1 MRPNLGPIGIWAHSS
16 KLSPQ
21 LARELEALGY
31 SAIWIGGSPPGDLS
45 IVDELLG
52 ATETISVAT
61 GIVNIWSDD
70 ARTVAAS
77 HHRITTAFPNRFI
90 LGIGVG
96 HPEATSDYTRPYS
109 SLVEYLDVLDAE
121 GVPDDERVIA
131 ALGPKVMKLARD
143 RSDGAHPYL
152 TSPEHTREARE
163 QLGPAKL
170 LAPEQKIVVE
180 TDAAKAR
187 ELGRSVV
194 AKPYLGLR
202 NYLNNLRRLGWDDAD
217 FENRGSDRL
226 IDALVG
232 HGDAD
237 TAAQRVREHLDAG
250 ADHVPIQLITAKDEN
265 PLDGY
270 RALARA
276 LLS

>member
-21 LARELEALGY
+21 LAQELEALGY

-180 TDAAKAR
+180 TDAGKAR

-250 ADHVPIQLITAKDEN
+250 ADHVPIQLITARDEN

>member
-1 MRPNLGPIGIWAHSS
+1 VRPQLGPIGIWAHAS
-16 KLSPQ
+16 KLSPR
-21 LARELEALGY
+21 LAQELEALGY
-31 SAIWIGGSPPGDLS
+31 SAIWVGGSPPGVLS

-52 ATETISVAT
+52 ATESISVAT
-61 GIVNIWSDD
+61 GIVNIWSDE

-77 HHRITTAFPNRFI
+77 HHRITGAFPGRFI

-121 GVPDDERVIA
+121 GVPQDELVLA

-143 RSDGAHPYL
+143 RTDGAHPYL
-152 TSPEHTREARE
+152 TMPQHTREARE
-163 QLGPAKL
+163 LLGPGKL

-202 NYLNNLRRLGWDDAD
+202 NYLNNLRRFGYEDDD
-217 FENRGSDRL
+217 FANRGSDRL

-237 TAAQRVREHLDAG
+237 TAAQRVREHLQAG
-250 ADHVPIQLITAKDEN
+250 ADHVPIQLITSKDDN

>member
-21 LARELEALGY
+21 LAQELEALGY

-121 GVPDDERVIA
+121 GVPEDERVIA

-180 TDAAKAR
+180 TDAGKAR

-250 ADHVPIQLITAKDEN
+250 ADHVPIQLITARDEN

>member
-1 MRPNLGPIGIWAHSS
+1 MRPQLGPIGIWAHAS
-16 KLSPQ
+16 KLSPE
-21 LARELEALGY
+21 LAQELERLGY
-31 SAIWIGGSPPGDLS
+31 SAIWIGGSPPGDLAL
-45 IVDELLG
+45 VDELLA

-77 HHRITTAFPNRFI
+77 HHRITSAFPGRFV

-121 GVPDDERVIA
+121 GVPRDELVLA

-143 RSDGAHPYL
+143 RTAGAHPYL
-152 TSPEHTREARE
+152 TMPQHTHEARE
-163 QLGPAKL
+163 LLGPDKL

-180 TDAAKAR
+180 ADPAAAR

-202 NYLNNLRRLGWDDAD
+202 NYLTNLRRFGYDDDD
-217 FENRGSDRL
+217 FANRGSDRL

-237 TAAQRVREHLDAG
+237 TAARRVREHLDAG
-250 ADHVPIQLITAKDEN
+250 ADHVPIQLITGPDQN